1 MSIRERLKRGFLF
14 CSFVFNL
21 GDDERRSSPPP
32 LVPPDDLEN
41 RAPIS
46 SIDALPP
53 RQSTPLSVVC
63 ARNALQLRWLIVEWR
78 VDNCARGQL
87 PRNFFLCSPFLDR
100 ALSFHLSLRFPSF
113 FFADDTP
120 PLLPSPPLSP
130 FPPVS
135 PPLPP

>member
-78 VDNCARGQL
+78 VDNCAREFATGL
-87 PRNFFLCSPFLDR
+87 FSLLT
-100 ALSFHLSLRFPSF
+100 LSLARPLFSSLPAFPLF
-113 FFADDTP
+113 LFR
-120 PLLPSPPLSP
+120 
-130 FPPVS
+130 
-135 PPLPP
+135 